1 VTTHPADPFVA
12 TAPGQRIALY
22 AALAGSG
29 PVQRFAMPTGA
40 PAWLVTGYAEARAAM
55 TDPRLIKAPIPHMTE
70 ARRAKMRETPG
81 ITTHMLQRD
90 GADHA
95 RLRRLVSAAF
105 TKRRIDG
112 LEPSIQRTTDAL
124 LDGLAARSGPVDLIE
139 EFAYPL
145 PMTVICE
152 LLGVPDDLRPVLRHG
167 TEAMA
172 HAVAISDEVLLPA
185 IDALAAALRDL
196 VALKRKEPGDDFLSA
211 LIAVRDGG
219 DVLSE
224 DELSSMAW
232 LLLAAGHETTVNLI
246 GNGVHALLAHPD
258 QLDLLRQDATLIPAA
273 VEELLRWCGPVQV
286 PFPLVA
292 TAPLQLG
299 DVAIAAGEIVLPAL
313 LAANRDPSH
322 VDDPARLDVTR
333 DDHSHV
339 AFGHG
344 IHHCLGAPLARLEAR
359 IAFDTLLRRF
369 PGICP
374 AEPLDELPWQPAF
387 LFHGL
392 VRLPVHLA
400 GREV

>member
-1 VTTHPADPFVA
+1 
-12 TAPGQRIALY
+12 
-22 AALAGSG
+22 
-29 PVQRFAMPTGA
+29 
-40 PAWLVTGYAEARAAM
+40 
-55 TDPRLIKAPIPHMTE
+55 
-70 ARRAKMRETPG
+70 
-81 ITTHMLQRD
+81 MLQRD

-112 LEPSIQRTTDAL
+112 LEPSIQRTADLL
-124 LDGLAARSGPVDLIE
+124 LDGLQDAGRDGVTVDLLDG
-139 EFAYPL
+139 FAYPL
-145 PMTVICE
+145 PMTVICD
-152 LLGVPDDLRPVLRHG
+152 LLGVPEEMRADLRHG

-172 HAVAISDEVLLPA
+172 HAVALPDEVLLPA
-185 IDALAAALRDL
+185 IDGLAAALRDL
-196 VALKRKEPGDDFLSA
+196 VALKRKEAGDDFLSA

-219 DVLSE
+219 DSMSE

-246 GNGVHALLAHPD
+246 GNGVHALLSHPD
-258 QLDLLRQDATLIPAA
+258 QLALLRADPALIPAA

-292 TAPLQLG
+292 TEQLQLG
-299 DVAIAAGEIVLPAL
+299 GVTVAAGEIVLPAL

-322 VDDPARLDVTR
+322 TPDPARLDVRR

-344 IHHCLGAPLARLEAR
+344 VHHCLGAPMARLEGR
-359 IAFDTLLRRF
+359 IAFEALLRRF
-369 PGICP
+369 PGLRP
-374 AEPLDELPWQPAF
+374 AQPLDGLCWQPSF

-392 VRLPVHLA
+392 VSLPVHLT
-400 GREV
+400 